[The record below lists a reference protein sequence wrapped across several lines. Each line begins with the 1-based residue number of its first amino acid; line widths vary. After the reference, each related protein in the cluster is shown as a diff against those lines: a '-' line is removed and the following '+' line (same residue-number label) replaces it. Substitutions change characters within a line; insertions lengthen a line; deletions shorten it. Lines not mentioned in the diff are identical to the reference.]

1 MRAGEDFWSLPARH
15 LLVWRDGVLTG
26 VAAGHALAVAAPL
39 AAWSQRSGPVEP
51 LPWEAPCPR
60 GVARLLLHVARCVRD
75 GDTALVEATWR
86 ALAQSLLHEQAPLLE
101 CMARCTGRTL
111 QRRKQ
116 TLLRL
121 LRVQDL
127 IRRQLEHRPD
137 LRRLAASANYSPHH
151 LLRIY
156 RRVFGETP
164 AEYAARLRLQRAWRL
179 VRFTRMPV
187 CEIAEALG
195 FESPSAFCRAF
206 RQAFGLTATQAR
218 LHAATDTAQ
227 PPAGEQHLPL
237 HV

>member
-1 MRAGEDFWSLPARH
+1 M
-15 LLVWRDGVLTG
+15 
-26 VAAGHALAVAAPL
+26 
-39 AAWSQRSGPVEP
+39 
-51 LPWEAPCPR
+51 
-60 GVARLLLHVARCVRD
+60 ARLLLHVARCVRD

-101 CMARCTGRTL
+101 CMERCTGRTL

-116 TLLRL
+116 TLPRL

-187 CEIAEALG
+187 CDITEALS
-195 FESPSAFCRAF
+195 FESPSAFCRAFCRAF
-206 RQAFGLTATQAR
+206 RQAFGLTATQTR